1 MIRPRLHRIV
11 RLQTMSKTV
20 RDIEQEILGRLREL
34 AVRQTF
40 LGTLVVDPSKIV
52 VSKADGERAI
62 LALKRLLQPN
72 APN

>member
-1 MIRPRLHRIV
+1 
-11 RLQTMSKTV
+11 MSKTV

-40 LGTLVVDPSKIV
+40 LGALVVDPSKIV

-72 APN
+72 A